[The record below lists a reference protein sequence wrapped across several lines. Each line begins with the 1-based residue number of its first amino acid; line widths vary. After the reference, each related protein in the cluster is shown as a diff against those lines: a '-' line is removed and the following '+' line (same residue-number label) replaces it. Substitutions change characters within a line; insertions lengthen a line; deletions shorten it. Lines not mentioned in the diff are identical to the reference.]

1 MNTLT
6 IRKNYLKLAID
17 RLVKNQIMIK
27 KINEDGLRNKICKNT
42 LITNEM
48 ILYDL
53 SDQKYQVKF

>member
-1 MNTLT
+1 
-6 IRKNYLKLAID
+6 
-17 RLVKNQIMIK
+17 MIK
-27 KINEDGLRNKICKNT
+27 KINEDGLRNQICKNT